1 MNIKK
6 YHISFGALHPSL
18 IDQLKKQGF
27 TFNQEEERKI
37 EFLNKIR
44 EAITLLYCQNF
55 LTETESDKAYKRLL
69 KKLDKV
75 LFQKGKS

>member
-1 MNIKK
+1 MNKPRN
-6 YHISFGALHPSL
+6 YHVSFGALHPPL

-44 EAITLLYCQNF
+44 EAIILLYCQAF

-75 LFQKGKS
+75 MFGE